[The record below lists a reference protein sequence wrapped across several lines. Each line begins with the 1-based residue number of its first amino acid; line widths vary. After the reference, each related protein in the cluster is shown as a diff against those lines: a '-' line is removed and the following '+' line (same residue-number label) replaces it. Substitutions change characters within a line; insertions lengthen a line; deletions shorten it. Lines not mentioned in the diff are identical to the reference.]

1 MDRWNRDES
10 MCDSLAEKYYV
21 YNIHRITW
29 QLSNRDFHEARC
41 ETLLYFRNCRE
52 QKEWNEGSRSISY
65 SDLPT
70 IKFIFFSILP
80 WTRYRFVASVSRW
93 HVLKLR
99 DEFIPFHFSRINE
112 FNDAWMEMNEKFP
125 VLARAR
131 ACIEN
136 GWQVWVEIEKKWYIW
151 IYFELGFLLWSET
164 FVLRDCRLFDYQN
177 LMVGIKKKKKR
188 KKGEKIMFYL
198 YFAIENCMINSL
210 HKIKWN

>member
-1 MDRWNRDES
+1 
-10 MCDSLAEKYYV
+10 
-21 YNIHRITW
+21 
-29 QLSNRDFHEARC
+29 
-41 ETLLYFRNCRE
+41 
-52 QKEWNEGSRSISY
+52 
-65 SDLPT
+65 
-70 IKFIFFSILP
+70 
-80 WTRYRFVASVSRW
+80 
-93 HVLKLR
+93 
-99 DEFIPFHFSRINE
+99 
-112 FNDAWMEMNEKFP
+112 MEMNEKFP

-210 HKIKWN
+210 HKIKRN